1 MRVKHV
7 LPLAM
12 VLAVGMG
19 GAVVAQ
25 GGAPGAKAP
34 ANPAL
39 TTQDIQAFQR
49 EGSIAANLEGAYA
62 SAVQAHTASAMGDDQ
77 IALNQVFDART
88 RLMSVKNLKIAD
100 PDLERSLNDLIN
112 LTTLAQRR
120 LSSRSPAA
128 NDALKEL
135 VIRFSQTMA
144 ALPKV
149 GGGGG
154 GGLPAPILIQK
165 LAPELVSDAYRS
177 LANAQ
182 VELVQGNT
190 RMANI
195 WLDEAQNQLQQA
207 RQAPGSERI
216 QDLASAVAPAIQV
229 AQMQASQNNPE
240 ALASTGRAIEQ
251 MANRLPSTR

>member
-12 VLAVGMG
+12 ALAVGTG

-25 GGAPGAKAP
+25 GVAQGAK
-34 ANPAL
+34 PAL
-39 TTQDIQAFQR
+39 STQDIQALQR

-62 SAVQAHTASAMGDDQ
+62 SAVQAHTASAQGNEQ

-88 RLMSVKNLKIAD
+88 RLTAVKNLKISD
-100 PDLERSLNDLIN
+100 PDLERSLNDLLN

-128 NDALKEL
+128 NDALKDL
-135 VIRFSQTMA
+135 VVRFSQTMA
-144 ALPKV
+144 ALPQV

-154 GGLPAPILIQK
+154 GGRPAPILTQK
-165 LAPELVSDAYRS
+165 LAPELVADAYRS

-182 VELVQGNT
+182 VELVQGNG

-195 WLDEAQNQLQQA
+195 WLDEAQLQLQQA
-207 RQAPGSERI
+207 RQAPGNERI
-216 QDLASAVAPAIQV
+216 QDLATAVGPAIQV
-229 AQMQASQNNPE
+229 AQLQAAQNSPE